1 MRRATKGRK
10 KGIYGD
16 RSRYKRTMII
26 GGIAI
31 LVFIVVL
38 VVTGMIRFGTRKNI
52 FTLMA
57 ILAVL
62 PFAKIVSILSTLIPH
77 PSIGR
82 DKAAALAQAAGDSE
96 VIYDVVLASDKTV
109 FPIDCA
115 LIEEGR
121 LLVLAPVKD
130 KKLRMLQ
137 NNLKDFMRRSG
148 YDKSTVKITDD
159 YDAYTA
165 LLKRAAEHPK
175 KNRRTAELK
184 DSFLVNCV

>member
-1 MRRATKGRK
+1 MRRATRGRE

-31 LVFIVVL
+31 LAFIIIL
-38 VVTGMIRFGTRKNI
+38 MITGMIRFGTRKNI

-82 DKAAALAQAAGDSE
+82 DKAAALASAAGEAE
-96 VIYDVVLASDKTV
+96 VVYDVVLASDKTV

-121 LLVLAPVKD
+121 LLVLSPVSD
-130 KKLRMLQ
+130 KKLRLLQ
-137 NNLKDFMRRSG
+137 DNLREFMRRSG

-165 LLKRAAEHPK
+165 MLKKAAERPK

-184 DSFLVNCV
+184 DSFLINCV